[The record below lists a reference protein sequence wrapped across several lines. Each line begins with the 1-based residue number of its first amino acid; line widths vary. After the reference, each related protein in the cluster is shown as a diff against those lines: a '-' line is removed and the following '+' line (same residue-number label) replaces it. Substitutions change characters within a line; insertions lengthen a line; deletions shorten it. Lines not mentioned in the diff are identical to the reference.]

1 MNKCNC
7 GREIRYSTLF
17 SNDGVFDT
25 SKGSCNKYS
34 VCLPYDEVLT
44 QRDNYRKLLKEL
56 QEAMGDVLTFREG
69 TSHYNE
75 AVVVYQR
82 ISKEMENKV

>member
-1 MNKCNC
+1 MEKCNC
-7 GREIRYSTLF
+7 GRETKYGMF
-17 SNDGVFDT
+17 VGEDEQYVQ
-25 SKGSCNKYS
+25 SCNKYS
-34 VCLPYDEVLT
+34 VCVPYDEVLT

-56 QEAMGDVLTFREG
+56 QESMEGVLTPREG

-82 ISKEMENKV
+82 ISKELK

>member
-1 MNKCNC
+1 MEKCNC
-7 GREIRYSTLF
+7 GRETKYGMF
-17 SNDGVFDT
+17 VGEEEQYVQ
-25 SKGSCNKYS
+25 SCNKYS
-34 VCLPYDEVLT
+34 VCPTYDEVLT
-44 QRDNYRKLLKEL
+44 QRDNYHKLLKEL

-82 ISKEMENKV
+82 ISKELENKV